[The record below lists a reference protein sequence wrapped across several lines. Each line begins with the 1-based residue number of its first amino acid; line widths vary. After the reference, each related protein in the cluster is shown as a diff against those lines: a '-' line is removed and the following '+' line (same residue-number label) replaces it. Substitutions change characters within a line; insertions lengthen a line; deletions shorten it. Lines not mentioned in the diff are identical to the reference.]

1 MKRIIIDR
9 FEGTY
14 AICEDKDQKLF
25 AIEIS
30 ELPQGA
36 HEGDVLEIGDDGTL
50 AVNEEATKARRSK
63 IKGKQDKLW
72 E

>member
-1 MKRIIIDR
+1 MKTLIIDR

-14 AICEDKDQKLF
+14 AICEDDSQKF
-25 AIEIS
+25 YAIETA

-36 HEGDVLEIGDDGTL
+36 GEGDMLDIGDDGTL
-50 AVNEEATKARRSK
+50 SLNREKTAARRGR
-63 IKGKQDKLW
+63 IKKKQDSLW